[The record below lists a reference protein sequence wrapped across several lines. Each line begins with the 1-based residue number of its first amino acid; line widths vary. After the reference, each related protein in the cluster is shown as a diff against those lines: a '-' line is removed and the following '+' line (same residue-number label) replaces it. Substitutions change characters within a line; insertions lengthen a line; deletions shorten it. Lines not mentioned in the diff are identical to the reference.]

1 MKKISILLI
10 CIVFLQTTI
19 ACAQGDPLIEK
30 VAQKLASVN
39 DYVAEGIMKTDV
51 SFIKAS
57 LGKVKVY
64 FKKPNLLKV
73 RKEGGISLL
82 PKGGVSLTLNTLL
95 NTKQYTAIQAGNQ
108 VLNGKSLRVIKLIP
122 NDDRLDWVISTLW
135 IDPVDALVY
144 KTATTTKE
152 SGSYEISME
161 YGAYAQY
168 GLASKIIFSFNTK
181 DYKKITESWI
191 FISQSEAR
199 EFCVQ
204 PMREQRNCVYS
215 KARDQANSAK
225 IQKCPLW
232 ISRSSDRDCRYPA
245 QKFPAQC

>member
-1 MKKISILLI
+1 MKKISILLF

-122 NDDRLDWVISTLW
+122 NDERLDWVISTLW

-181 DYKKITESWI
+181 DYKLPNGITLEFGDEEPVSKQQLLKNKKGSIEIRYTRYTINKGIPPHI
-191 FISQSEAR
+191 F
-199 EFCVQ
+199 
-204 PMREQRNCVYS
+204 
-215 KARDQANSAK
+215 
-225 IQKCPLW
+225 
-232 ISRSSDRDCRYPA
+232 
-245 QKFPAQC
+245 